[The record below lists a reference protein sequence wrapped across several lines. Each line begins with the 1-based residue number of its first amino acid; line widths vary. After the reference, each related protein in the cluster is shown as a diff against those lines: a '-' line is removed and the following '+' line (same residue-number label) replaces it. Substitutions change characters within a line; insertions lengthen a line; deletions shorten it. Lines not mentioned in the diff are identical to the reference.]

1 LSVTIG
7 QELTCDAFNSDFE
20 LVERKGVGHPDTICD
35 AIAETVSRRYSQYC
49 LDRFGR
55 VAHHWFDK
63 VLLVGGDADIAFGRG
78 TILVPYQV
86 VVAGK
91 CAFAVGDVPI
101 PVQEIAQAA
110 ATEVLSSVLTGFDP
124 ATHLTLELRAVDST
138 GPGRSSLRYRPCG
151 PEDLADPDDTPLVS
165 NDSNILAAF
174 SPLTEL
180 EQMVLFV
187 ERLLNGSGFKQQN
200 QDVGWDIK
208 VFGCRRGQTFQLLVN
223 MPFLA
228 GLVPDLA
235 HYDRRKEEVVEVLRV
250 AMAERFSHDITIRLN
265 VADGNDKVYL
275 TALGSV
281 ADTGDVGVTGRGNR
295 SNGLIT
301 PMRPM
306 SIEAPAGKNPLD
318 HTGKLYGLAA
328 QAIADSLATD
338 LGARIEVFIHTA
350 KGTPTF
356 EPDDVLVNV
365 DRAVDGAEAGHI
377 HAVVDREIR
386 RLPAHTR
393 ELITKGI
400 ELW

>member
-1 LSVTIG
+1 MSVSIG
-7 QELTCDAFNSDFE
+7 QELTCDAFSSDFE

-35 AIAETVSRRYSQYC
+35 AISETVSRRYSQYC

-63 VLLVGGDADIAFGRG
+63 VLLVGGEADIAFGRG
-78 TILVPYQV
+78 TIVVPYHI

-91 CAFAVGDVPI
+91 CAFAVGDAQI
-101 PVQEIAQAA
+101 PVQEIAHAA
-110 ATEVLSSVLTGFDP
+110 AVEVLSSVLTGFDP
-124 ATHLTLELRAVDST
+124 AAHLTLELRAVDST
-138 GPGRSSLRYRPCG
+138 GPGRSSSRYRPSG
-151 PEDLADPDDTPLVS
+151 PEELADPDDTPLVS

-180 EQMVLFV
+180 EQMVLAA
-187 ERLLNGSGFKQQN
+187 ERFLNGAAFKQQN
-200 QDVGWDIK
+200 PDVGWDIK
-208 VFGCRRGQTFQLLVN
+208 VFGRRHGRTFELLVN
-223 MPFLA
+223 VPFLA
-228 GLVPDLA
+228 AHIPDRA
-235 HYDRRKEEVVEVLRV
+235 HYDRRKKELLDKLAVVLT
-250 AMAERFSHDITIRLN
+250 ERFDADITIRLN
-265 VADGNDKVYL
+265 VADDHDKVYL

-318 HTGKLYGLAA
+318 HTGKLYGLSA
-328 QAIADSLATD
+328 QAIADVLAAD
-338 LGARIEVFIHTA
+338 LDARIEVFIHTA
-350 KGTPTF
+350 KGSPTS
-356 EPDDVLVNV
+356 EPDDVVVNV
-365 DRAVDGAEAGHI
+365 DRAVDQDEARHI
-377 HAVVDREIR
+377 HAVIDREIQ
-386 RLPAHTR
+386 RLPVRSR